1 MAANLGTAWIQ
12 VKPSMNG
19 VRGSI
24 LSGLSGTGSKFGDQM
39 GGEVQKSRG
48 MTVGMAAVWGAASAV
63 ALKAIDTI
71 STSITNSIDSAIRRV
86 DTLNNSSRTF
96 ANMGFDAQTSAKA
109 VKALEKSI
117 QGLPTPLDSALRGMT
132 ALAATY
138 SDVGLGQK
146 VFTGLNNAILGF
158 GGTAEM
164 VDNAIMQLSQLPMDG
179 PLDAQTWNSLRNSGL
194 TPVLVA
200 MAKESGTSVSEM
212 KKAFGEGE
220 LKVQDFVD
228 RLITMNEKGG
238 GGLKSLEQ
246 IAKDLT
252 KGIGTSMTNANT
264 AIARGVANIIK
275 ALGSEQIAA
284 AITGTGKAMESALNV
299 IAQGITALPQVID
312 QTVKALQSMVNFV
325 KENAVAFGAFGVA
338 LGAILT
344 PLAVAAAQ
352 AAILD
357 LRIRAMLAWDA
368 VMKVIK
374 GTQAAFLL
382 LNAAMRANPI
392 LSIVAIVGVLVG
404 VFALLWKNNEGFRNF
419 FINAWTQIQKTFGDV
434 MGGIVTAFE
443 TVSAAVTS
451 FVNTGLNAL
460 TTAFQAVAGWI
471 QRNATL
477 LTNIGIV
484 IGTFLLPT
492 LMKLGIEFIKIAAQA
507 VASAARASAA
517 WVVSTAKMAAQFAV
531 TSAKSVAHAVIAGAA
546 WIKQSA
552 IAFVGWL
559 RALPQMIAQFALAS
573 ASAVK
578 NAVIAGGAWVAQ
590 AARTTVAWAG
600 VFLKYLAGVAMAG
613 VQTLLAGAKM
623 AAGWLLAL
631 GPIGLIIAAVAG
643 AVALIIANWET
654 VKRAVG
660 AVWAWIQ
667 GAVNNVINWIK
678 ANWPLL
684 LGILMGPIGIAIAW
698 IIQNF
703 SKVKAFISGV
713 WNNIKA
719 GASAA
724 WGFIRGVFGG
734 VAGWF
739 GSMFSGAL
747 NAVKNV
753 WNGIGSFFSGIPQK
767 IKNAF
772 GNLGEIGKFIVQ
784 GIANGLNPAGV
795 VQKMKDLASSALGA
809 VKSFLGI
816 KSPSRVMRDQVGKQ
830 ISAGLGIGIER
841 NAKTAVNAAEATSD
855 AVLGAFDKQASLNA
869 RFTSNASLAS
879 SAAERSALANA
890 NALNSTDQRPVN
902 IENITIASD
911 YDADRLLKIMGVK
924 QGLYAKGVM

>member
-24 LSGLSGTGSKFGDQM
+24 LSGLRGTGSDFGNQM
-39 GGEVQKSRG
+39 GGEVQKSKG
-48 MTVGMAAVWGAASAV
+48 MTVGMAAVWGAASGV
-63 ALKAIDTI
+63 ALKAIETI
-71 STSITNSIDSAIRRV
+71 STAVTNSIDAAIRRV

-109 VKALEKSI
+109 VKNLEKSI
-117 QGLPTPLDSALRGMT
+117 QGLPTPLDQALRGMT
-132 ALAATY
+132 ALSATY
-138 SDVGLGQK
+138 SDVNLGQK
-146 VFTGLNNAILGF
+146 MFTALNNAVLGF
-158 GGTAEM
+158 GGTTEM
-164 VDNAIMQLSQLPMDG
+164 VDNALLQLSQMPMDG

-200 MAKESGTSVSEM
+200 MAKESGMSVSEM

-228 RLITMNEKGG
+228 RLIVMNEKGG

-246 IAKDLT
+246 IAKDST

-275 ALGSEQIAA
+275 ALGSEQIAG
-284 AITGTGKAMESALNV
+284 AITGTGKAIESAMNV
-299 IAQGITALPQVID
+299 IAKGITELPNVINA
-312 QTVKALQSMVNFV
+312 TVKALQSMVNFV
-325 KENAVAFGAFGVA
+325 RENAVAFGAFGVA

-344 PLAVAAAQ
+344 PMAVAAAQ

-368 VMKVIK
+368 VVKAIK

-392 LSIVAIVGVLVG
+392 LSIVAIIGVLVG
-404 VFALLWKNNEGFRNF
+404 AFALLWNNNEGFRNF
-419 FINAWTQIQKTFGDV
+419 FISAWQNIQSTFTNV
-434 MGGIVTAFE
+434 MSAISTAIQGAIGWFE
-443 TVSAAVTS
+443 KHR
-451 FVNTGLNAL
+451 
-460 TTAFQAVAGWI
+460 Q
-471 QRNATL
+471 TL
-477 LTNIGIV
+477 LNIGIV
-484 IGTFLLPT
+484 ITTLLLPM
-492 LMKLGIEFIKIAAQA
+492 LMKLAVQFTVTAAQA
-507 VASAARASAA
+507 VASAVR
-517 WVVSTAKMAAQFAV
+517 
-531 TSAKSVAHAVIAGAA
+531 AGAA
-546 WIKQSA
+546 WVAQGA
-552 IAFVGWL
+552 RAFATWL
-559 RALPQMIAQFALAS
+559 TNLPRMIAQFAIAS

-590 AARTTVAWAG
+590 AAKTTVAWAG
-600 VFLKYLAGVAMAG
+600 MFVKYLAGIAVAAA
-613 VQTLLAGAKM
+613 QTLLAGARM
-623 AAGWLLAL
+623 AAGWLLAM

-654 VKRAVG
+654 VKNAVA

-667 GAVNNVINWIK
+667 GAINNVINWIK

-684 LGILMGPIGIAIAW
+684 LGILMGPIGIAVAW

-703 SKVKAFISGV
+703 DKVQAFISGV
-713 WNNIKA
+713 WNGIKN

-724 WGFIRGVFGG
+724 WGFICGVFGG

-739 GSMFSGAL
+739 GSVFQGAFNIVSGI
-747 NAVKNV
+747 
-753 WNGIGSFFSGIPQK
+753 WNRIGGFFSGIVGK
-767 IKNAF
+767 IQSA
-772 GNLGEIGKFIVQ
+772 IGDVSSIGRNIIDGIVR
-784 GIANGLNPAGV
+784 GLNPANV
-795 VQKMKDLASSALGA
+795 VNKMKEIASSALSA

-830 ISAGLGIGIER
+830 ITAGIGLGIER
-841 NAKTAVNAAEATSD
+841 NTKTAVNAAVASSR
-855 AVLGAFDKQASLNA
+855 AVLGAFDTQTGLNAGIIPNASLNVSGTA
-869 RFTSNASLAS
+869 DASNGGFGSQNTNNEKS
-879 SAAERSALANA
+879 
-890 NALNSTDQRPVN
+890 VN

-911 YDADRLLKIMGVK
+911 YDADRLLRVMGVK
-924 QGLYAKGVM
+924 QGLYAKGVI